1 MIFVLFTGNLLLKE
15 NASSRAGLMS
25 ALSLECS
32 SCEQATS
39 LQTSATITQRGRSF
53 DVNRRAVYHSLETGS
68 GYKGLAS
75 FCSIMSMP
83 CISKVAYYKQL
94 EVIMEAQE
102 DEAQEEMNRAG
113 QKLHQTVLEESDE
126 QDSNAV
132 VDVAVS
138 FDGTWA
144 KHGFSSLIGVV
155 FVISVDTGEV
165 LDCHVLSKACQQCA
179 LKKTK
184 CGEDN
189 KTFDDWKTQHIAN
202 GECDINF
209 TGSSPAMEAEG
220 AVIMWG

>member
-68 GYKGLAS
+68 GYEGLAS
-75 FCSIMSMP
+75 FCSIMNMP

-138 FDGTWA
+138 FVGKTWIFFINWSSVCDFCRYGGGT
-144 KHGFSSLIGVV
+144 G
-155 FVISVDTGEV
+155 
-165 LDCHVLSKACQQCA
+165 LSCSIKGMSTMC
-179 LKKTK
+179 LE
-184 CGEDN
+184 ED
-189 KTFDDWKTQHIAN
+189 KVWRRQ
-202 GECDINF
+202 
-209 TGSSPAMEAEG
+209 
-220 AVIMWG
+220 